1 MRLQAPPA
9 TEGRDF
15 VSVTASAV
23 EDLDLDKLAADCNFN
38 AKTADPPPC
47 DEAIASQRR
56 APTAELAVSNRGV
69 AVPRISI
76 ASA

>member
-15 VSVTASAV
+15 VSVTAPAV

-47 DEAIASQRR
+47 DGSDRKS
-56 APTAELAVSNRGV
+56 AP
-69 AVPRISI
+69 
-76 ASA
+76 SAYG